1 MSILKFRTCGT
12 FWTIHLKIF
21 NLLAQ
26 LGELGKQSFLFRGEL
41 HLIRN
46 WLHDKSLHSL
56 LDKALQNWQKKFH
69 QIFSYLLLSIT
80 DYICTYIHHDQRH
93 QHHHQS
99 SHPLPTSSAVSS
111 VPTRRSCITW
121 GVDRWMLVWKIL
133 VLNLPQKLLICY
145 NSQNSLLVFK
155 LLFPNLGQKTKE
167 NISPAPVVL
176 AP

>member
-1 MSILKFRTCGT
+1 MEHFEQFTWRFSICWRSSVSSGKRAFCSGVSSTWSEIGSMTNPCIPS
-12 FWTIHLKIF
+12 WTKPCKI
-21 NLLAQ
+21 
-26 LGELGKQSFLFRGEL
+26 G
-41 HLIRN
+41 
-46 WLHDKSLHSL
+46 
-56 LDKALQNWQKKFH
+56 KKFH
-69 QIFSYLLLSIT
+69 QIFSYLWLSIT

-155 LLFPNLGQKTKE
+155 LLFPNLGQKAKE

>member
-1 MSILKFRTCGT
+1 MEHFEQFTWRFSICWRSSVSSGNRAFCSGVSSTWWGIGSMTNPCT
-12 FWTIHLKIF
+12 PCWTKPCKI
-21 NLLAQ
+21 
-26 LGELGKQSFLFRGEL
+26 GKKIPSNIFL
-41 HLIRN
+41 
-46 WLHDKSLHSL
+46 SLTV
-56 LDKALQNWQKKFH
+56 
-69 QIFSYLLLSIT
+69 T
-80 DYICTYIHHDQRH
+80 DYICTYIHHDRRH
-93 QHHHQS
+93 HHHHQS

-133 VLNLPQKLLICY
+133 VLNLPQKLLIYY
-145 NSQNSLLVFK
+145 NSQNSLLAFK

>member
-1 MSILKFRTCGT
+1 MSSGNRAFCSGVSSTWSEIGFMTNPCT
-12 FWTIHLKIF
+12 PSWTNPCK
-21 NLLAQ
+21 
-26 LGELGKQSFLFRGEL
+26 LGKRSSIKYSLIFYCQS
-41 HLIRN
+41 LI
-46 WLHDKSLHSL
+46 
-56 LDKALQNWQKKFH
+56 
-69 QIFSYLLLSIT
+69 I
-80 DYICTYIHHDQRH
+80 YICTYIHHDQRH

-155 LLFPNLGQKTKE
+155 LLFPNVGQNTKE